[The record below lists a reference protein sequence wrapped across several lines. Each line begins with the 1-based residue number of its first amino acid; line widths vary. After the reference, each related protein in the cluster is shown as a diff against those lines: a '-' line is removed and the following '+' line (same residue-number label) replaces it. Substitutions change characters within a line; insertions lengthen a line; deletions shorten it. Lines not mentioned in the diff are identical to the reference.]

1 MPDLDRFYR
10 EAADKAAILA
20 ITPASGESGM
30 RNLVTQAN
38 YSFPVMLDQGAAAG
52 AYNIRYVPAVFVID
66 AGGKLVDQFVGASDF
81 AKLNQIADGLAGG

>member
-20 ITPASGESGM
+20 RTPSRGESGM
-30 RNLVTQAN
+30 RSLMTEGK
-38 YSFPVMLDQGAAAG
+38 YSFPIMLDQGEAAT

-66 AGGKLVDQFVGASDF
+66 AGGRLVDQFVGASDL